1 MSEAR
6 QIALKSLSRKGPKD
20 PNALFSGL
28 NEGQG
33 KHSEEK
39 WRENDNFMMRK
50 VGRKKSP
57 LMTAD
62 DTLMTY

>member
-6 QIALKSLSRKGPKD
+6 QIALKSLSRKGP
-20 PNALFSGL
+20 NALFSGL

-33 KHSEEK
+33 EHSEKK

>member
-6 QIALKSLSRKGPKD
+6 QMALKSLSRKGPKG

-33 KHSEEK
+33 EHSEEK
-39 WRENDNFMMRK
+39 WRENDNFMVRE

-57 LMTAD
+57 LMTTD
-62 DTLMTY
+62 DTLMTH